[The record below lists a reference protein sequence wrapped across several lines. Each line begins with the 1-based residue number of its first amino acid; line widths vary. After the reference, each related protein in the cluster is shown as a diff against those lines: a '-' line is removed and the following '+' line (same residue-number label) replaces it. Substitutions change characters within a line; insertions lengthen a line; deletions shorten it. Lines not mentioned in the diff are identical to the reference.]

1 MHTDEQNIKQLE
13 FTDFNTIKLSWLN
26 RTKTI
31 ESPKVNL
38 RVSVY
43 REEAFVVLNLYLST
57 LRTGGLCSDECL
69 SKIYLPYY
77 AIKKDYCQSTKD
89 ISDIVANFQGIDG
102 LDKKGEIIIEGEKHI
117 KLIGNLNSAPA
128 LWLDS
133 DGVIQINKI
142 ISLLLE
148 ANFGHNK
155 D

>member
-1 MHTDEQNIKQLE
+1 MTTNEQISEQLE
-13 FTDFNTIKLSWLN
+13 FSEFNTVKLSWLN

-38 RVSVY
+38 QVSVY

-57 LRTGGLCSDECL
+57 LRTGGLCSAECL

-77 AIKKDYCQSTKD
+77 AIMKDYCQSTKD
-89 ISDIVANFQGIDG
+89 ISNIVANFQEIEG
-102 LDKKGEIIIEGEKHI
+102 LNKKDEIIIEGEKNI
-117 KLIGNLNSAPA
+117 TLIGNLNSAPA

>member
-1 MHTDEQNIKQLE
+1 MTTNEQTGEQLE

-38 RVSVY
+38 QVSVY

-102 LDKKGEIIIEGEKHI
+102 LDKKGEIIIEDEKHI

-148 ANFGHNK
+148 ANFGHNN

>member
-1 MHTDEQNIKQLE
+1 MIINEQTSEQLE
-13 FTDFNTIKLSWLN
+13 FSEFNTIKLSWLN

-31 ESPKVNL
+31 KSPQVNL
-38 RVSVY
+38 QVSVY
-43 REEAFVVLNLYLST
+43 REEAFVVMNLYLST
-57 LRTGGLCSDECL
+57 LGIDSLFSDECL
-69 SKIYLPYY
+69 SKIYIPYY
-77 AIKKDYCQSTKD
+77 AIKADDCQLKD
-89 ISDIVANFQGIDG
+89 ISNIVDNFQVIDG
-102 LDKKGEIIIEGEKHI
+102 LEKKDEIIIEEEKHI

-148 ANFGHNK
+148 TNFGHNN

>member
-1 MHTDEQNIKQLE
+1 MTINEQTSEQLE
-13 FTDFNTIKLSWLN
+13 FSEFNTVKLSWLN

-38 RVSVY
+38 QVSAY

-77 AIKKDYCQSTKD
+77 VIKKDCQSTND
-89 ISDIVANFQGIDG
+89 ISNIVANFQGIDG
-102 LDKKGEIIIEGEKHI
+102 LDKKDEIIIDGEKHI

-133 DGVIQINKI
+133 GGVIQINKI

>member
-1 MHTDEQNIKQLE
+1 MTTNEQTSEQLE
-13 FTDFNTIKLSWLN
+13 FSEFNTIKLSWLN

-31 ESPKVNL
+31 KSPKVNL

-43 REEAFVVLNLYLST
+43 KEEAFIVLNLYLST
-57 LRTGGLCSDECL
+57 LRSGSLFSDECL
-69 SKIYLPYY
+69 SKVYIPYY
-77 AIKKDYCQSTKD
+77 AIKADYCQSTQD
-89 ISDIVANFQGIDG
+89 ISNIVANFQGIDG
-102 LDKKGEIIIEGEKHI
+102 LEKKDEIIIEGGKHI

-148 ANFGHNK
+148 ANFGHNN

>member
-1 MHTDEQNIKQLE
+1 MTINEQTSEQLE
-13 FTDFNTIKLSWLN
+13 FSEFNTVKLSWLN

-38 RVSVY
+38 QVSVY

-77 AIKKDYCQSTKD
+77 AIKKDYCQSTQD
-89 ISDIVANFQGIDG
+89 ISNIVANFQGIEG
-102 LDKKGEIIIEGEKHI
+102 LDKKDEIIIEGEKQI
-117 KLIGNLNSAPA
+117 TLIGNLNSAPA
-128 LWLDS
+128 FWLDS
-133 DGVIQINKI
+133 EGLIKINKI